1 SFVSYLNEGKDTF
14 GDVFYFEG
22 KQDSIEIEFSGQYN
36 DGYSENFV
44 SFVNNVRT
52 IDGGSHELGAR
63 SGFTRA
69 FNDYAK
75 KQGLLKE
82 KE

>member
-1 SFVSYLNEGKDTF
+1 M
-14 GDVFYFEG
+14 
-22 KQDSIEIEFSGQYN
+22 
-36 DGYSENFV
+36 
-44 SFVNNVRT
+44 
-52 IDGGSHELGAR
+52 GAR

-82 KE
+82 KEKNIEGSDYREGLSAVLSIKFRKNCLNLKVKLRVN